1 MKMALHRVTG
11 RVCSSETG
19 SRSSITRKA
28 VIMLGKKEMPP
39 MRGMAFLCTFRSLG
53 IS

>member
-1 MKMALHRVTG
+1 MKMALQTVTG
-11 RVCSSETG
+11 RVCSSVTG
-19 SRSSITRKA
+19 SRSRTTRKA
-28 VIMLGKKEMPP
+28 TIMLGKKEMPP